1 MACQPLDPRWMSAI
15 RSAHIGSRLNPDRR
29 SDDVRIGVDLG
40 YLKSEP
46 LDPDPPIGI
55 VCRCV

>member
-15 RSAHIGSRLNPDRR
+15 RSAQIGSRLNPDRR

-40 YLKSEP
+40 YLKSGP
-46 LDPDPPIGI
+46 
-55 VCRCV
+55 

>member
-40 YLKSEP
+40 YLKSGP
-46 LDPDPPIGI
+46 
-55 VCRCV
+55 